1 MDGHTLSAHR
11 GTFWPGA
18 FLKRQARRITWGSI
32 VQWLPAP
39 FMLVGSA
46 ILASHAQSGFDA
58 RIYYLGAVAWLDGA
72 NPWNVAVSGLH
83 FAAPPWVLPI
93 IAPSTLLNE
102 ARAVGVWIAL
112 DAVAAAYIVRRSGLA
127 WGWILFP
134 PLVHGTLN
142 GNPAIAS
149 LALLF
154 AGAGPIGVLV
164 RPQVGYALVGE
175 RRWRAVTITAV
186 LGIAMLAF
194 IPWQTFLADLP
205 TITARYLTESHGG
218 SSGGTPLAFGIGIIS
233 VLALATVDL
242 REAGWLATIVA
253 VPING
258 WYAGAAALP
267 VMNPFLAAGLALPIV
282 GLPTAAIA
290 IYVAVRLL
298 IRWRPDAGPA
308 RFLAPFVQRYRPG
321 PDPDRPA
328 RSPYRPTP
336 APRDAHSTA
345 DE

>member
-1 MDGHTLSAHR
+1 MSRRALVTG
-11 GTFWPGA
+11 
-18 FLKRQARRITWGSI
+18 RITWGSI

-39 FMLVGSA
+39 VLLVGSA

-58 RIYYLGAVAWLDGA
+58 RIYYLGADAWLHGTD
-72 NPWNVAVSGLH
+72 PWNAAVSGLH
-83 FAAPPWVLPI
+83 FAAPPWVLPL
-93 IAPSTLLNE
+93 IAPSTLLD
-102 ARAVGVWIAL
+102 APRAVGIWIAL
-112 DAVAAAYIVRRSGLA
+112 DAIAAAYIVRRSGLA

-149 LALLF
+149 LALLL
-154 AGAGPIGVLV
+154 AGAGPIGVLL

-175 RRWRAVTITAV
+175 RRWRALAITAV
-186 LGIAMLAF
+186 LAIVLLAF
-194 IPWQTFLADLP
+194 LPWQTFLADLP
-205 TITARYLTESHGG
+205 TITARYQTESRGG
-218 SSGGTPLAFGIGIIS
+218 STGGTLLAFGIGVVS

-267 VMNPFLAAGLALPIV
+267 VMNPFLAAGLALPVV

-290 IYVAVRLL
+290 LYAAVRLL
-298 IRWRPDAGPA
+298 IRWEPDTLPA
-308 RFLAPFVQRYRPG
+308 RFLAPFVKRYRPDDL
-321 PDPDRPA
+321 PNRPA
-328 RSPYRPTP
+328 WPFHRP
-336 APRDAHSTA
+336 APVPPGAPTLTEASSPTGA
-345 DE
+345 PPPGGP